1 MPVRGGKI
9 TTAVAA
15 VLLVLTAGCADGGSG
30 GSDAKAE
37 APAPATPKA
46 PADLKDLLTN
56 PHEDQSKDE
65 VLTFDFKQV
74 AEKSLLA
81 PPKGMAFTPD
91 SCVNYVTIGDAA
103 STPLQTA
110 PAASIAGLNGYMQ
123 FNTASPVGKD
133 HNLGHDNFFA
143 QFVVELP
150 EGPKLEAMHKAATA
164 CAKGDITLDG
174 KVPGTLSNV
183 DFQTPPLAGAETKG
197 LIQRITFPPQKDK
210 AGTDVLKTFYGA
222 VGPDGGI
229 DRFKHIVMVVMG
241 NVLYYGIV
249 TDPATAN
256 KMAANFHR
264 LATARG
270 LS

>member
-9 TTAVAA
+9 SAAVAA
-15 VLLVLTAGCADGGSG
+15 VMLVLVAGCGDGNSAGN
-30 GSDAKAE
+30 DAKAE
-37 APAPATPKA
+37 TPAPATPKA

-56 PHEDQSKDE
+56 PHEDASKDE

-103 STPLQTA
+103 GTPLQTA
-110 PAASIAGLNGYMQ
+110 APATIAGLNGFMQ

-143 QFVVELP
+143 HFVVELP
-150 EGPKLEAMHKAATA
+150 EGPKLDAMHKAATA
-164 CAKGDITLDG
+164 CNNGDITLDG
-174 KVPGTLSNV
+174 KVPGKLSNV
-183 DFQTPPLAGAETKG
+183 NFETPSLAGAEAKG
-197 LIQRITFPPQKDK
+197 LVQRITFPPQKDA
-210 AGTDVLKTFYGA
+210 AGTKILETYYGG
-222 VGPDGGI
+222 VEPNGGI

-249 TDPATAN
+249 TDIETAN

-270 LS
+270 IV

>member
-1 MPVRGGKI
+1 MPVRGKKI
-9 TTAVAA
+9 ATVLAA
-15 VLLVLTAGCADGGSG
+15 MTLVFAAGCADGES
-30 GSDAKAE
+30 ATKETKAE
-37 APAPATPKA
+37 ASAPASPKA

-56 PHEDQSKDE
+56 PHADPSKDE

-91 SCVNYVTIGDAA
+91 SCVNYVTLGDAA
-103 STPLQTA
+103 GTPLQTA
-110 PAASIAGLNGYMQ
+110 PAATIAGLNGWMQ

-150 EGPKLEAMHKAATA
+150 EGPKLAEMHKAALE
-164 CAKGDITLDG
+164 CANGDITLDG
-174 KVPGTLSNV
+174 KVPGKLSNV
-183 DFQTPPLAGAETKG
+183 DFQTPALPGAETMG
-197 LIQRITFPPQKDK
+197 LLQRITFPPQKDK
-210 AGTDVLKTFYGA
+210 AAAKVLQTFYGH
-222 VGPDGGI
+222 VDPDGGV
-229 DRFKHIVMVVMG
+229 DRPKHIAMVVMG
-241 NVLYYGIV
+241 NVFYYGIV
-249 TDPATAN
+249 TDAETAI

-270 LS
+270 LA